1 MDGTS
6 DAQHPGT
13 RTRGRMTGPLDGIR
27 VLDLSSVVL
36 GPLATQVMGDL
47 GADVIK
53 IEAPDGDTTRRTGPQ
68 RSPGMAALFMG
79 VNRNK
84 RSIALDLKQAAA
96 RDALWRLIDGADVFL
111 HSIRPQKL
119 ARLGFDHDS
128 VCARNPRIVYA
139 GLHGYRTDGPYGG
152 QPAYDDVIQGRSG
165 SADLMARLV
174 GEPRYMPTI
183 MADKTCALV
192 AAYGVIAALLARER
206 TGRGQFVEIPMF
218 ETMAAFNLT
227 EHIYGRAFDP
237 GEAAMGYPRVLV
249 PWRRPY
255 PTADG
260 YICMLAYTDE
270 QWRRFWREVGRPEM
284 IDDARFD
291 SLKSRS
297 DNIDALYRIAG
308 ECLEERTSAAWAETF
323 ERLEIPAAP
332 VTTLEELMCDPHLE
346 AVGFFH
352 RVRHP
357 SEGGIVLTDPPV
369 RFSDTAP
376 GIRRLQPRFGEHSA
390 EILAEGGLSEG
401 EIAALFAAGASH
413 DGRRDTDER

>member
-1 MDGTS
+1 
-6 DAQHPGT
+6 
-13 RTRGRMTGPLDGIR
+13 MTGPLDGFR

-36 GPLATQVMGDL
+36 GPLATQVLGDL
-47 GADVIK
+47 GAEVIK
-53 IEAPDGDTTRRTGPQ
+53 IESPEGDTTRRTGPR

-84 RSIALDLKQAAA
+84 RSAVLDLKQAAA
-96 RDALWRLIDGADVFL
+96 RDALWRLVDGADVFL

-119 ARLGFDHDS
+119 ARLGFDHES

-192 AAYGVIAALLARER
+192 AAYAVIAALLARER
-206 TGRGQFVEIPMF
+206 TGCGQFVEIPLF

-227 EHIYGRAFDP
+227 EHIYGHAFDP
-237 GEAAMGYPRVLV
+237 AEAGMGYPRVLV

-270 QWRRFWREVGRPEM
+270 QWRRLWREIGRPEL
-284 IDDARFD
+284 IDDPRFD
-291 SLKSRS
+291 TLGSRS
-297 DNIDALYRIAG
+297 DNIDEVYRIAG
-308 ECLEERTSAAWAETF
+308 ECLKERTSAEWTEVF

-332 VTTLEELMCDPHLE
+332 VTTLEGLMQDPHLD

-352 RVRHP
+352 RRRHP
-357 SEGGIVLTDPPV
+357 SEGGVVLTDPPV
-369 RFSDTAP
+369 RFSESAEEEA
-376 GIRRLQPRFGEHSA
+376 IRRLQPRLGEHSA
-390 EILAEGGLSEG
+390 EVLAEAGLGGD

-413 DGRRDTDER
+413 DGRSDSEGG

>member
-1 MDGTS
+1 
-6 DAQHPGT
+6 
-13 RTRGRMTGPLDGIR
+13 MTLPLDGFR

-36 GPLATQVMGDL
+36 GPLATQVLGDL
-47 GADVIK
+47 GAEVIK
-53 IEAPDGDTTRRTGPQ
+53 IEAPGGDTTRSTGPQ

-84 RSIALDLKQAAA
+84 RSAVLDLKQAAA

-119 ARLGFDHDS
+119 DRLGFGQES
-128 VCARNPRIVYA
+128 VRRRNPRIVYA

-152 QPAYDDVIQGRSG
+152 RPAYDDVIQGRSG

-192 AAYGVIAALLARER
+192 AAYAVVAALLARER

-227 EHIYGRAFDP
+227 EHIYGRVFDP
-237 GEAAMGYPRVLV
+237 AAAEMGYPRVLV
-249 PWRRPY
+249 QWRRPY

-270 QWRRFWREVGRPEM
+270 QWRRFWREVGRAEL
-284 IDDARFD
+284 IDDPRFD
-291 SLKSRS
+291 DAQEPERQYRRGLPHRRGMPARARQRRMGGGAGPPRNPRRPGDHAGRADGGRASRRGRVLS
-297 DNIDALYRIAG
+297 PPRPPQRGRGGADRPAG
-308 ECLEERTSAAWAETF
+308 PVLRG
-323 ERLEIPAAP
+323 RGGDPPAA
-332 VTTLEELMCDPHLE
+332 
-346 AVGFFH
+346 AQAGRAF
-352 RVRHP
+352 
-357 SEGGIVLTDPPV
+357 GGGAGGGGAGRGRDRRPV
-369 RFSDTAP
+369 RR
-376 GIRRLQPRFGEHSA
+376 RRLDRRA
-390 EILAEGGLSEG
+390 RRGGL
-401 EIAALFAAGASH
+401 
-413 DGRRDTDER
+413 R

>member
-1 MDGTS
+1 
-6 DAQHPGT
+6 
-13 RTRGRMTGPLDGIR
+13 MTGPLDGFR

-36 GPLATQVMGDL
+36 GPFATQVLGDL
-47 GADVIK
+47 GAEVIK
-53 IEAPDGDTTRRTGPQ
+53 IESPEGDTTRSTGPG

-84 RSIALDLKQAAA
+84 RSVVLDLKRAAA

-119 ARLGFDHDS
+119 ARLGFGHES
-128 VCARNPRIVYA
+128 VCERNPRIVYA
-139 GLHGYRTDGPYGG
+139 GLHGYRVDGPYGG

-192 AAYGVIAALLARER
+192 AAYAVIAALLARER
-206 TGRGQFVEIPMF
+206 TGSGQFVEIPMF

-227 EHIYGRAFDP
+227 EHIYGHAFDP
-237 GEAAMGYPRVLV
+237 AEAEMGYPRVLV

-270 QWRRFWREVGRPEM
+270 QWRRFWREVGRPEL
-284 IDDARFD
+284 IDDPRFD
-291 SLKSRS
+291 TLASRS
-297 DNIDALYRIAG
+297 DNIGEVYRTAG
-308 ECLEERTSAAWAETF
+308 ECLKDRSSAEWAAVF
-323 ERLEIPAAP
+323 GRLEIPAAP
-332 VTTLEELMCDPHLE
+332 VTTLEGLMRDPHLD

-352 RVRHP
+352 RLAHP
-357 SEGGIVLTDPPV
+357 SEGGVVLTDPPV
-369 RFSDTAP
+369 RFSENEA
-376 GIRRLQPRFGEHSA
+376 GIRRLQPRLGEHSA
-390 EILAEGGLSEG
+390 EVLEEAGLDED
-401 EIAALFAAGASH
+401 EIAALFAAGASV
-413 DGRRDTDER
+413 DGRAQGE

>member
-1 MDGTS
+1 
-6 DAQHPGT
+6 
-13 RTRGRMTGPLDGIR
+13 MTGPLDGFR

-36 GPLATQVMGDL
+36 GPFATQVLGDL
-47 GADVIK
+47 GAEVIK
-53 IEAPDGDTTRRTGPQ
+53 IESPEGDTTRSTGPG

-84 RSIALDLKQAAA
+84 RSVVLDLKRAAA

-119 ARLGFDHDS
+119 ARLGFGHES

-152 QPAYDDVIQGRSG
+152 RPAYDDVIQGLSG

-192 AAYGVIAALLARER
+192 AAYAVIAALLARER
-206 TGRGQFVEIPMF
+206 SGHGQFVEIPMF

-237 GEAAMGYPRVLV
+237 AVAEMGYPRVLV

-255 PTADG
+255 RTADG

-270 QWRRFWREVGRPEM
+270 QWRRFWREVGRPEL
-284 IDDARFD
+284 IDDPRFD
-291 SLKSRS
+291 TLKSRS
-297 DNIDALYRIAG
+297 DNIDEVYRTAG
-308 ECLEERTSAAWAETF
+308 ECLKGRGSAEWAAVF

-332 VTTLEELMCDPHLE
+332 VTTLEGLMQDPHLD
-346 AVGFFH
+346 AVGFFQH
-352 RVRHP
+352 RTHP
-357 SEGGIVLTDPPV
+357 SEGGVVLTDPPV
-369 RFSDTAP
+369 RFSANGA
-376 GIRRLQPRFGEHSA
+376 GIRRLQPRLGEHSA
-390 EILAEGGLSEG
+390 EVLEEAGLDED
-401 EIAALFAAGASH
+401 EIAALFAAGASI
-413 DGRRDTDER
+413 DGRAQGE

>member
-1 MDGTS
+1 
-6 DAQHPGT
+6 
-13 RTRGRMTGPLDGIR
+13 MTGPLDGFR

-36 GPLATQVMGDL
+36 GPLATQVLGDL
-47 GADVIK
+47 GAEVIK
-53 IEAPDGDTTRRTGPQ
+53 IESPEGDTTRRTGPQ

-84 RSIALDLKQAAA
+84 RSVVLDLKQAPA

-111 HSIRPQKL
+111 HSIRPQKV
-119 ARLGFDHDS
+119 ARLGFDHGS

-192 AAYGVIAALLARER
+192 AAYSVIAALLARER

-218 ETMAAFNLT
+218 ETMTAFNLT

-237 GEAAMGYPRVLV
+237 AEAEMGYPRVLV

-270 QWRRFWREVGRPEM
+270 QWRRFWREVGRPEL
-284 IDDARFD
+284 IDDPRFD
-291 SLKSRS
+291 TLKSRS
-297 DNIDALYRIAG
+297 DNIDEVYRTAG
-308 ECLEERTSAAWAETF
+308 ECLGERTSAEWAEVF

-332 VTTLEELMCDPHLE
+332 VTTLEGLMEDPHLD

-352 RVRHP
+352 RLRHP

-369 RFSDTAP
+369 RFSDSGEGS

-390 EILAEGGLSEG
+390 EVLAEAGLGEE
-401 EIAALFAAGASH
+401 EIAALFAAGASV
-413 DGRRDTDER
+413 DGRSDTEGEER